1 MNDLVHQTAFRSK
14 FRASELLLGIM
25 NNDWFI
31 KLSFMVA
38 QRNDNWIRYISY
50 QIRAMHDED
59 GFDAVRIG
67 DIISFI

>member
-50 QIRAMHDED
+50 
-59 GFDAVRIG
+59 
-67 DIISFI
+67 